1 MSLASTRLP
10 DTRKLR
16 HVVAVAKAGSFKGA
30 TQLLAITQ
38 SALTKSIAELEDQ
51 LGYPIFERLPRG
63 VRLTH
68 AGQLFVQGAER
79 LIGELTDLMKEVDE
93 ISDLQSG
100 RLKLG
105 VAPTAFVTF
114 LDKSIPAFASQ
125 YPGIEIEVK
134 TGTIDEMARALIN
147 RELDLCVGAANY
159 LRPWKELGTV
169 SLGEMQTFFIGRKN
183 HPAGARAD
191 AGTLLE
197 YPVILPATGLSTEVN
212 LASAYLAAGLSPRQ
226 PHYVCDH
233 FPVVM
238 DIVASTDAISPV
250 VSMGP
255 PHARL
260 RSNFTIYEDVIEL
273 ETHELGISTQS
284 SATPSPP
291 ATAFIELLKSMLPRQ
306 EQSFA

>member
-16 HVVAVAKAGSFKGA
+16 HVVAVAKAGSFTGA

-38 SALTKSIAELEDQ
+38 SALTKSVAELEDQ

>member
-1 MSLASTRLP
+1 MSLANTRLP

-16 HVVAVAKAGSFKGA
+16 HVVAVAKAGSFTGA

-79 LIGELTDLMKEVDE
+79 LIGELTDLMRQVDE
-93 ISDLQSG
+93 ISDLQGG

-114 LDKSIPAFASQ
+114 LDKTIPAFAGQ

-159 LRPWKELGTV
+159 LRPWKELGTI
-169 SLGEMQTFFIGRKN
+169 SLGEMQTFIIGRKN
-183 HPAGARAD
+183 HPASTTAD
-191 AGTLLE
+191 AATLLA

-212 LASAYLAAGLSPRQ
+212 LASAYLSAGLSPRQ

-238 DIVASTDAISPV
+238 DLVASTDAISPV

-260 RSNFTIYEDVIEL
+260 MQNFTIWDVIEL

-284 SATPSPP
+284 GATPSPT
-291 ATAFIELLKSMLPRQ
+291 ARAFIELMKSMLPRQ